1 MAPSIRELLPFGR
14 RMLTFAMV
22 GFACGAVVGI
32 LLVLL
37 AWFPGAMTTY
47 SENPQFVDPRSSVLA
62 WCAGWALAC
71 GALGSLIG
79 LGIGAILSTRD
90 SVDTHVPST
99 HA

>member
-1 MAPSIRELLPFGR
+1 MAPSIREFLPFGR
-14 RMLTFAMV
+14 RMLTFAGV
-22 GFACGAVVGI
+22 GFVCGAIVGA
-32 LLVLL
+32 LVVLL

-62 WCAGWALAC
+62 WSAGWALAS

-79 LGIGAILSTRD
+79 LGVGAIPGTRD
-90 SVDTHVPST
+90 SVDTDVPST